1 MIVWLKGESD
11 KGKHVLNDYSV
22 QAIVLATFH
31 LLTQC
36 SSQYQNHDLKTT
48 HSHQKG
54 YQIITPAMY

>member
-31 LLTQC
+31 LLT
-36 SSQYQNHDLKTT
+36 
-48 HSHQKG
+48 
-54 YQIITPAMY
+54 